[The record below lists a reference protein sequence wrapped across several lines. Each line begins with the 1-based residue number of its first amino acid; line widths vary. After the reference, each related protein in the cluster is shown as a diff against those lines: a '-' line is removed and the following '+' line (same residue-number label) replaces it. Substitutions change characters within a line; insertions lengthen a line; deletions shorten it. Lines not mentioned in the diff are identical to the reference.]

1 MALKTTMFININ
13 MLNTT
18 GILWKRNV
26 SFSKKNEFTRKR
38 AITFYGVKMLVLM
51 NNCGENNGSISIMLE
66 RFKVELHFDTKY

>member
-1 MALKTTMFININ
+1 MYPFQEK
-13 MLNTT
+13 
-18 GILWKRNV
+18 
-26 SFSKKNEFTRKR
+26 SEFTRKR